1 MPETTWEN
9 EIKQI
14 RLPDEEVRKAS
25 LTRWNHL
32 AKPLHGMGALE
43 TMLARI
49 AGIQGRLH
57 PSLQKKGIVVLCADN
72 GIVKEGVSQTGAEVT
87 AVVAGNFLTG
97 QTSVCKMAKV
107 GRCRHSDL
115 TILEF

>member
-49 AGIQGRLH
+49 AGIQGGFIHLYRKRGLW
-57 PSLQKKGIVVLCADN
+57 C
-72 GIVKEGVSQTGAEVT
+72 
-87 AVVAGNFLTG
+87 
-97 QTSVCKMAKV
+97 SVRTM
-107 GRCRHSDL
+107 GL
-115 TILEF
+115 

>member
-1 MPETTWEN
+1 MPETIWEN

-14 RLPDEEVRKAS
+14 RHAGGEVEKAS
-25 LTRWNHL
+25 PYPVEPSCK
-32 AKPLHGMGALE
+32 ALHGMGALE

-97 QTSVCKMAKV
+97 RPVSVKWQRWQVQTFC
-107 GRCRHSDL
+107 L